1 MTVVGSGAEKKP
13 AASNSVGNG
22 QAQAQQQQQPPTKK
36 KKFMGL
42 FSKANKCPS
51 CGQKLHESWQECPY
65 CGWGKSG
72 GAPAAGGG
80 GLVAPSSSGGGKQR
94 TVALEI
100 GAGIPGSDAGVIGW
114 FIPLEGKSTGELFQ
128 LKGRVTVGSS
138 SDNDIALDGYT
149 SISVQQHP
157 SRR

>member
-1 MTVVGSGAEKKP
+1 MMDINQFVDRLFEPFRQIRNAVFRVKQAPMVAKAQVNRVKAQVGNVKGDFKSYQQDLKDAKNLPGQAADKVKGVTVVGSGAEKKP

-42 FSKANKCPS
+42 FSKSNKCPS

-72 GAPAAGGG
+72 GC
-80 GLVAPSSSGGGKQR
+80 
-94 TVALEI
+94 
-100 GAGIPGSDAGVIGW
+100 GASCFRCG
-114 FIPLEGKSTGELFQ
+114 
-128 LKGRVTVGSS
+128 
-138 SDNDIALDGYT
+138 
-149 SISVQQHP
+149 
-157 SRR
+157 